1 MIVYRLGKEQFSRDL
16 TGKGAQLSGGRWN
29 CVGKAVIYT
38 SESRALCVAEIAV
51 HIPLGI
57 IPDNYVLV
65 TIEIPNEIR
74 IQKIRQNVLNPDW
87 RSFPYV
93 QSTHL
98 IGDKFLKQNRS
109 LVLQVPSAVI
119 PGDFNYLINPAH
131 KDIARIKIIKTEPF
145 LFDERLFDKK

>member
-1 MIVYRLGKEQFSRDL
+1 
-16 TGKGAQLSGGRWN
+16 
-29 CVGKAVIYT
+29 VGKAVIYT

-74 IQKIRQNVLNPDW
+74 IQKIRQNELSPDW

-93 QSTHL
+93 QSTRL
-98 IGDKFLKQNRS
+98 IGDKFLMQNRS

-131 KDIARIKIIKTEPF
+131 KDIARIKILKTEPF

>member
-1 MIVYRLGKEQFSRDL
+1 
-16 TGKGAQLSGGRWN
+16 
-29 CVGKAVIYT
+29 VGKAVIYT

-65 TIEIPNEIR
+65 TIEIPNEIS
-74 IQKIRQNVLNPDW
+74 PDW
-87 RSFPYV
+87 RYFPYV
-93 QSTHL
+93 QSTRL
-98 IGDKFLKQNRS
+98 IGDKFLMQNRS

-131 KDIARIKIIKTEPF
+131 KDIGRIKILKTEPF